1 MILAAKDIKSL
12 IDIKQMIPIYFRM
25 LEPHAKKEAVYTA
38 KISVIGYADALG
50 IAADL
55 LKLCMLA
62 NENDSECESAV
73 LRSKHINTN
82 AIIELALQL
91 LPTQEAEFLDLLH
104 QLHHQKP
111 TA

>member
-1 MILAAKDIKSL
+1 MILDAKDIKNL
-12 IDIKQMIPIYFRM
+12 DDIRETAAIYFRM
-25 LEPHAKKEAVYTA
+25 LKPHTKKEAVYTA
-38 KISVIGYADALG
+38 KISVIGYADALH

-62 NENDSECESAV
+62 NENEGECESAV
-73 LRSKHINTN
+73 LRNKHINTN

-104 QLHHQKP
+104 ELHHQKP